1 MKIIRFFLFPFALL
15 IDLLTTLCSGF
26 LYYASFIFRLIST
39 IIGLLGTVVL
49 LTGKTQ
55 NGCILLFLAYL
66 ISPVGLPMIV
76 VSILG
81 LLQRISGAIKS
92 L

>member
-15 IDLLTTLCSGF
+15 IDLLTILGSSL
-26 LYYASFIFRLIST
+26 LYCTSFIFKLVSAV
-39 IIGLLGTVVL
+39 IGLLGAVVL
-49 LTGKTQ
+49 LTGEIQ
-55 NGCILLFLAYL
+55 NGCILLFLAYV
-66 ISPVGLPMIV
+66 ISPVGLPMVI

-81 LLQRISGAIKS
+81 FLQRVSGAIKS